1 MTANAPNSEIFVSYL
16 DLLLSKKT
24 LLFNVCFSELNQSE
38 KSQRSESNIDVLQ
51 SGVLTVRGHTIRG
64 S

>member
-38 KSQRSESNIDVLQ
+38 KSQRLESNIDVLQ